1 MSVRTTEKMSNKIN
15 TLASDC
21 GAAASV
27 DTSASAVTFRELLL
41 EKLDS
46 IQDTTKKMTALREE
60 VKSLEQD
67 RKITEVIR
75 RIMPD
80 GSIMI
85 TEYND
90 GKIVS
95 RYRKK
100 PHMIAVPDENAPIK
114 LSANG
119 TPLLSLQPM
128 VLKPSRS
135 IASEL
140 FY

>member
-1 MSVRTTEKMSNKIN
+1 MSVRTTEKMSSKIN
-15 TLASDC
+15 TVISDR
-21 GAAASV
+21 GPAASV
-27 DTSASAVTFRELLL
+27 DTSASSVAFRELLL

-46 IQDTTKKMTALREE
+46 IQDTTKKMNKLQEE
-60 VKSLEQD
+60 IKSLKQD
-67 RKITEVIR
+67 RKINEIIR

-85 TEYND
+85 TEYSN

-100 PHMIAVPDENAPIK
+100 PHMISVPDENAPVK
-114 LSANG
+114 LSEDG
-119 TPLLSLQPM
+119 TPLISLQPM

>member
-1 MSVRTTEKMSNKIN
+1 
-15 TLASDC
+15 
-21 GAAASV
+21 
-27 DTSASAVTFRELLL
+27 
-41 EKLDS
+41 
-46 IQDTTKKMTALREE
+46 MTALREE
-60 VKSLEQD
+60 IKSLEQD

-114 LSANG
+114 LSADG